1 MIRPEAQRVMAE
13 LMVSGPAEAT
23 ARAPGTCGELVQG
36 RLRDGTDFL
45 VTLPIDM
52 WSEVR
57 LRLDPDGGVNV
68 TPPWKVKTQKAVRL
82 ALDALGCRGIGAQVE
97 VISELPE
104 GKGMASSTAD
114 IVAACRAAAQAAGG
128 ALDAAAI
135 SAIARQIE
143 PSDGVM
149 YYGVVAYAH
158 RRCELIAALGSLPL
172 CDVLVIDLDG
182 EVDTVAYNHRAKDY
196 SGDELDAIERAY
208 GWVRDGLA
216 RGNRAAIGRGA
227 TLSARINQRLLPKP
241 PLEAA
246 IRLATRHGAAGVCVA
261 HSGTVIGL
269 LFAPLPATV
278 RVAVEHDLAETI
290 RDVAAFWTRTLG
302 GGDAR

>member
-1 MIRPEAQRVMAE
+1 M
-13 LMVSGPAEAT
+13 SGPAEAT

-36 RLRDGTDFL
+36 QMRDRTDFL
-45 VTLPIDM
+45 VTLPVDM

-57 LRLDPDGGVNV
+57 LRLDPAGGVSV

-82 ALDALGCRGIGAQVE
+82 ALDALGCGGVGAQVE

-128 ALDAAAI
+128 SLDAMAI

-149 YYGVVAYAH
+149 YDGVVAYAH
-158 RRCELIAALGSLPL
+158 RRCELIATLGTLPP

-196 SGDELDAIERAY
+196 SPAELDAIARAY
-208 GWVRDGLA
+208 GWVREGLA
-216 RGNRAAIGRGA
+216 GDDRGAIGRGA

-269 LFAPLPATV
+269 LFAPLPGAA
-278 RVAVEHDLAETI
+278 RIAVEHDLAETI
-290 RDVAAFWTRTLG
+290 CDVAAFWTRTLG
-302 GGDAR
+302 ADDAR